1 MKKPRKAG
9 LQTQVTFRIPDDLR
23 KFYEKA
29 AALEQRRLS
38 DMLRIALQD
47 HKPII
52 QERQQ
57 AA

>member
-1 MKKPRKAG
+1 MKKRKSQ

-29 AALEQRRLS
+29 AEREQRRLS
-38 DMLRIALQD
+38 DMLRIVLQD
-47 HKPII
+47 HRPII
-52 QERQQ
+52 EERQQ